1 LIAVSVVGSVKGAME
16 LIPDKMDLKI
26 EDLMEH
32 KDKDE
37 PEQGNTTID
46 NISAN
51 KPSDHATQ

>member
-1 LIAVSVVGSVKGAME
+1 MSVVGSVKGAME